1 MANPL
6 SNDLQ
11 RDVNFGGNQS
21 WLSRRYRP
29 ANEEELLSVLG
40 RHSGETIRALGSKH
54 SWSDI
59 ATGAAVSLDMSGF
72 DEVEPFVRDGRHFV
86 RVGAGVTLQNLL
98 DRLHGKTDQ
107 TLPTLGAI
115 KKQTVSGATATG
127 THGSGRE
134 SLSHFISKV
143 RLAAYDPRT
152 LAPAIYEYDAGPELK
167 AARCGLGC
175 MGIVVSIE
183 LPTVRKYKV
192 AEVLRSHESLQ
203 STLRIYSE
211 RPLTQFLWAPYAW
224 KTIAF
229 ERKDVGWPTAT
240 PFCVLKA
247 WFMRSY
253 NVIGQD
259 IVFHLIL
266 LLMRAMGARA
276 VRGFFRRAPRLIL
289 KGVERVDHAE
299 HVLTLGHH
307 FFRHEEMEVF
317 VDETRLIE
325 AAEIIQCAI
334 EVFAA
339 KGSSIPEGV
348 TQRLGDLGL
357 GKQLLP
363 FRGRFV
369 HHYPIIFRRVLPDD
383 TMVSMTASSAGP
395 AYSISLFSY
404 DPPGKRQPFYDLC
417 GAVARILHDRLD
429 ARLHWG
435 KHFPLAFADI
445 AALYPDLEAFR
456 ALCRCN
462 DPRGIFRNEY
472 TGRVLGLRPHEAT
485 EQKTS

>member
-1 MANPL
+1 MANPV
-6 SNDLQ
+6 SNGLQ

-29 ANEEELLSVLG
+29 ANEAALLSILG
-40 RHSGETIRALGSKH
+40 RHSGDTIRALGSKH

-59 ATGAAVSLDMSGF
+59 AAGAAVSLDMSGF
-72 DEVEPFVRDGRHFV
+72 DEVEPFVREGRHFV
-86 RVGAGVTLQNLL
+86 RVGAGVRLQNLL
-98 DRLHGKTDQ
+98 GRLHRMTDQ

-115 KKQTVSGATATG
+115 KKQTISGATATG

-152 LAPAIYEYDAGPELK
+152 RAPAIYEYDAGPELR

-175 MGIVVSIE
+175 MGIVLSVE

-192 AEVLRSHESLQ
+192 AEVIRSHESLQ
-203 STLRIYSE
+203 SILSVYSE

-224 KTIAF
+224 KAIAF
-229 ERKDVGWPTAT
+229 ERKDVGWPTT
-240 PFCVLKA
+240 TLLGDLKT
-247 WFMRSY
+247 WLMRAY

-259 IVFHLIL
+259 IVFHVIL
-266 LLMRAMGARA
+266 LLKRSLGART
-276 VRGFFRRAPRLIL
+276 VKGFLRRAPRLIL

-307 FFRHEEMEVF
+307 YFRHEEMEVF
-317 VDETRLIE
+317 VDEARLIE
-325 AAEIIQCAI
+325 AAEVIRCAI

-339 KGSSIPEGV
+339 KGASIPDGV

-357 GKQLLP
+357 GEQLLP

-383 TMVSMTASSAGP
+383 TMLSMAASSVGP
-395 AYSISLFSY
+395 VYSISLFSY
-404 DPPGKRQPFYDLC
+404 DPPGRRQPFYDLC
-417 GAVARILHDRLD
+417 GAVARILHDRFD

-435 KHFPLAFADI
+435 KHFPSAFADI
-445 AALYPDLEAFR
+445 AIRYPEMEAFR
-456 ALCRCN
+456 ALCRRN
-462 DPRGIFRNEY
+462 DPHGVFRNAY
-472 TGRVLGLRPHEAT
+472 TERVLGLRPCETMAQT
-485 EQKTS
+485 TS

>member
-1 MANPL
+1 MAHPV
-6 SNDLQ
+6 SNGLQ
-11 RDVNFGGNQS
+11 HDVDFGGNQS
-21 WLSRRYRP
+21 WRSRRYRP
-29 ANEEELLSVLG
+29 ANEAELLSILG
-40 RHSGETIRALGSKH
+40 RHSGETIRAIGSKH

-59 ATGAAVSLDMSGF
+59 AAGAAMSLDMSGF
-72 DEVEPFVRDGRHFV
+72 DGVEPFVRDGRNFV

-98 DRLHGKTDQ
+98 DRLHAKADQ

-115 KKQTVSGATATG
+115 KKQTISGATATG

-152 LAPAIYEYDAGPELK
+152 LAPAIHEYDAGTELK

-175 MGIVVSIE
+175 IGIVVSIE

-203 STLRIYSE
+203 SILRIYSE
-211 RPLTQFLWAPYAW
+211 WPLSQFLWTPYAW
-224 KTIAF
+224 KAIAF
-229 ERKDVGWPTAT
+229 ERKDVGWPAAT
-240 PFCVLKA
+240 PFGALKT
-247 WFMRSY
+247 WFMRAY

-259 IVFHLIL
+259 IVFHLLL
-266 LLMRAMGARA
+266 LLMRSMGARA
-276 VRGFFRRAPRLIL
+276 VKGFLRRAPHLIV

-307 FFRHEEMEVF
+307 YFRHEEMEVF
-317 VDETRLIE
+317 VDEARLIE
-325 AAEIIQCAI
+325 AAEIIRCAI

-339 KGSSIPEGV
+339 KGTPIPEGV
-348 TQRLGDLGL
+348 TQRVSDLGL
-357 GKQLLP
+357 GKQLWP

-383 TMVSMTASSAGP
+383 TMVSMAASSAGP
-395 AYSISLFSY
+395 VYSISLFSY

-445 AALYPDLEAFR
+445 AARYPEMEAFR
-456 ALCRCN
+456 ALCRRN
-462 DPRGIFRNEY
+462 DPRGVFRNDY
-472 TGRVLGLRPHEAT
+472 TGRVLGLRPREAMAQT
-485 EQKTS
+485 TG